1 MVTDGTGAHD
11 CSNNS
16 RVSLLF
22 QLHQVL
28 VCLLTLIIT
37 LSALLW
43 DEALHAEI
51 TRVRE
56 KLQEAETSD
65 EKCTKIEKQTRH
77 TPTQSI

>member
-1 MVTDGTGAHD
+1 M
-11 CSNNS
+11 
-16 RVSLLF
+16 
-22 QLHQVL
+22 L
-28 VCLLTLIIT
+28 VCLLPRTTT

-65 EKCTKIEKQTRH
+65 EKCTKIGKQTRH
-77 TPTQSI
+77 TPTLTEYLIFLVISDRDE

>member
-1 MVTDGTGAHD
+1 MLQQLEGFPPSSAPSGAHL
-11 CSNNS
+11 S
-16 RVSLLF
+16 
-22 QLHQVL
+22 
-28 VCLLTLIIT
+28 LLTLIIT

-65 EKCTKIEKQTRH
+65 EKCTSNDHARK
-77 TPTQSI
+77 